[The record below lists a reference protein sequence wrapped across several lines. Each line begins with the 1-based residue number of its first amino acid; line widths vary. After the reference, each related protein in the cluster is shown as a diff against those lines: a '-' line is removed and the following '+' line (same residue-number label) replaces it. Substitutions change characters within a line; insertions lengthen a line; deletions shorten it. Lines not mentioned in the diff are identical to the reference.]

1 MKRDF
6 DSAAAQEILGALL
19 THGGDFAEV
28 YWEHTISQAL
38 FLEGQRLERLSGGED
53 LGIGLRLVVSGHTFY
68 AHTNDLNPEAL
79 LLLAQRLAQGA
90 AGAPREITELLLRE
104 APVRFGV
111 RQAAESVATGE
122 KVQLLRT
129 LDQEARR
136 APQARQVTASFAN
149 TQQEIFVANSLGFL
163 AQDKRSLVRLV
174 VNVIAEAEGKIQTG
188 YEVAGG
194 VGGFELVA
202 TSAPKLAETARER
215 AVRMLQAKAAPSGQM
230 AVVMAGEAGGT
241 MVHEACGHGLEAD
254 LVQKGLSVYAGKMG
268 EKVASPLITVIDDA
282 TLPSR
287 YGSYA
292 FDDEGTPGKKTVLI
306 EEGILKSYMY
316 DLDTALKENRES
328 TGNGRRES
336 YRSRPIPRMSNTLIA
351 PGQTDPEEIIA
362 STRKGLYVT
371 KMGGGQVNTT
381 NGDFVFEVTEGYLL
395 ENGKVGAP
403 VRGATLIGNG
413 PQVLS
418 QVDLVGRDIGFSLGV
433 CGKNGQGVPVGDAQP
448 TLRIPNLVVG
458 GTEGV

>member
-1 MKRDF
+1 
-6 DSAAAQEILGALL
+6 
-19 THGGDFAEV
+19 
-28 YWEHTISQAL
+28 
-38 FLEGQRLERLSGGED
+38 
-53 LGIGLRLVVSGHTFY
+53 
-68 AHTNDLNPEAL
+68 
-79 LLLAQRLAQGA
+79 
-90 AGAPREITELLLRE
+90 
-104 APVRFGV
+104 
-111 RQAAESVATGE
+111 
-122 KVQLLRT
+122 
-129 LDQEARR
+129 
-136 APQARQVTASFAN
+136 
-149 TQQEIFVANSLGFL
+149 
-163 AQDKRSLVRLV
+163 
-174 VNVIAEAEGKIQTG
+174 
-188 YEVAGG
+188 
-194 VGGFELVA
+194 
-202 TSAPKLAETARER
+202 
-215 AVRMLQAKAAPSGQM
+215 
-230 AVVMAGEAGGT
+230 MAGEAGGT